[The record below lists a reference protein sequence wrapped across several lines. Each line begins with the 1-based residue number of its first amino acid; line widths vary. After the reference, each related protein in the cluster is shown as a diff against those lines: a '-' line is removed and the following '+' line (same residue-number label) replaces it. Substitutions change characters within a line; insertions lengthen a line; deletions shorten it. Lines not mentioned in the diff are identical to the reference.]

1 MNNGHMMAW
10 TRLPGAHRVHHTNA
24 GRARLAGEDYMM
36 DYSKY
41 QLLKIAVADGIAT
54 VSINR
59 PEVLNAVNMELH
71 RELED
76 IWLDLSYDSA
86 IDVVI
91 LTGEGQAFIA
101 GGDLKRMSERF
112 GTEEGMQHALSVTAK
127 ARRLLS
133 SLLDFQKPVIAAV
146 NGDAI
151 GLGATIAL
159 FCDMIVIAE
168 DARIGDPHV
177 KVGVSAGDG
186 GAIIWPLLLGPARAK
201 EYLMLGLIATGT
213 EAERINLVNRAV
225 PRDEVM
231 ATAKKLAGDLLKLS
245 PWAVRY
251 TKSTVNIMVRHYLNM
266 MMDAS
271 MATEALTM
279 LSGDH
284 GEAVKAFV
292 EKRKPVFKGR

>member
-1 MNNGHMMAW
+1 MM
-10 TRLPGAHRVHHTNA
+10 
-24 GRARLAGEDYMM
+24 E
-36 DYSKY
+36 YSKY
-41 QLLKIAVADGIAT
+41 KFLKVAISERIAT

-76 IWLDLSYDSA
+76 IWIDLAYDA
-86 IDVVI
+86 EVDVII
-91 LTGEGQAFIA
+91 LTGEGKAFVA

-112 GTEEGMQHALSVTAK
+112 GTDDGREHALAVPAK

-133 SLLDFQKPVIAAV
+133 SILDCPKPIIAAI

-159 FCDMIVIAE
+159 FCDIIIIAE
-168 DARIGDPHV
+168 DAKIGDPHV

-201 EYLMLGLIATGT
+201 EYLMLGLVVTGT
-213 EAERINLVNRAV
+213 EAERVNLVNRAV
-225 PRDEVM
+225 PRGEVM
-231 ATAKKLAGDLLKLS
+231 AAAREVAIDLMKLS

-251 TKSTVNIMVRHYLNM
+251 TKSTVNIMVRQQLNL

-271 MATEALTM
+271 MATESLTM
-279 LSGDH
+279 LTADH
-284 GEAVKAFV
+284 GEAVRAFV
-292 EKRKPVFKGR
+292 EKRKPAFKGS